1 MTRPAAKV
9 FAECDT
15 GEQLD
20 GQNHPTAG
28 KEPDRHFKMKKQ
40 RIQDDP
46 QDVVA
51 MLTIGRERKVQN
63 HVYQQL
69 GLATWATETWPLPS
83 NSRPYGVIKYL
94 FPLKRPSGGR
104 LTSHEL

>member
-28 KEPDRHFKMKKQ
+28 KEPDRHFKDMKKQ

-83 NSRPYGVIKYL
+83 NSRP
-94 FPLKRPSGGR
+94 
-104 LTSHEL
+104 